1 MNKLDLLKNIKLVI
15 TDIDGV
21 LTDGGLYYTAEGLTF
36 KRFYVRDGMGVVL
49 LRKAGIE
56 TAIISGDNADLI
68 QTRANKLKINLCYL
82 GIEDKS
88 VALNEIMQQ
97 RNLKKD
103 EIAFI
108 GDDVNDLVLL
118 PLVGFKA
125 APADAHKS
133 LLNKVDY
140 ICQNKGGYG
149 AFRELV
155 DLILEAKG
163 IVY

>member
-1 MNKLDLLKNIKLVI
+1 MDILQKLKNIKLVI

-21 LTDGGLYYTAEGLTF
+21 LTDGGLYYTSEGLTF

-68 QTRANKLKINLCYL
+68 QTRANKLKIELTYL

-88 VALNEIMQQ
+88 IALNEIKEK
-97 RNLKKD
+97 RKLKND

-118 PLVGFKA
+118 PLVGFTA

-133 LLNKVDY
+133 ILSKVDY
-140 ICQNKGGYG
+140 ICSSKGGYG

-155 DLILEAKG
+155 DMLLEAKG
-163 IVY
+163 IYF